1 MTSVVHR
8 AHGGDEPVPDEHP
21 PLIGVRIG
29 ELSRRVGVST
39 ELLRAWERRYQLLKP
54 ARSPKGYRLY
64 STKDEHRVRVMQD
77 QLARGLSA
85 AEAARVARRAGS
97 ADDAYPMPVPD
108 DDPDAAQRHY
118 RDLQHALEAY
128 DESGAQL
135 VFDRM
140 LRELSLTTVLRDVV
154 MPYFADLG
162 DRWEVGTIDVA
173 QEHFASNLL
182 RGRLAGLALGWGQG
196 VGPRAVIACPEHE
209 LHDLSLMVFGIA
221 LNRCGWRVTFLGN
234 NTPVSDL
241 DSAVRHLKPA
251 VVVLSA
257 TSSSFFDPVANEL
270 RDLAGRVPLM
280 LAGAGATPEIVAA
293 TGSTALRGDPVTEAL
308 GLRVPAQPLTAGAG
322 S

>member
-1 MTSVVHR
+1 M
-8 AHGGDEPVPDEHP
+8 
-21 PLIGVRIG
+21 RIG

-39 ELLRAWERRYQLLKP
+39 ELLRAWERRYSLLQP

-64 STKDEHRVRVMQD
+64 SAEDEHRIRVMQD
-77 QLARGLSA
+77 QLARGLSP
-85 AEAARVARRAGS
+85 AEAARVARRRES
-97 ADDAYPMPVPD
+97 AADAYLVPFSE
-108 DDPDAAQRHY
+108 DDPDAAQPHY
-118 RDLQHALEAY
+118 RALQEALEAY
-128 DESGAQL
+128 DEPGAQV

-140 LRELSLTTVLRDVV
+140 LRELSLTTALRDVV

-162 DRWEVGTIDVA
+162 DRWEHGTIDVA
-173 QEHFASNLL
+173 QEHFATNLL

-196 VGPRAVIACPEHE
+196 VEPQAIIAGPEGE
-209 LHDLSLMVFGIA
+209 LHDLSLMVFGIV

-251 VVVLSA
+251 VVVLAA
-257 TSSSFFDPVANEL
+257 TSSSLFDVVAHQL
-270 RDLAGRVPLM
+270 RDLARRVPLL
-280 LAGAGATPEIVAA
+280 LAGAGATPEVVAA

-308 GLRVPAQPLTAGAG
+308 GLRVPAQPLAVGAG